1 MVTGLQL
8 AAGAGEEAAHSAYSL
23 KGEPE
28 GFSNDLDVGC
38 ERNKGVRDGCKVL
51 AIS

>member
-1 MVTGLQL
+1 M
-8 AAGAGEEAAHSAYSL
+8 AAGVGGEAAPSAYSL

-28 GFSNDLDVGC
+28 GFPNDLDVGC
-38 ERNKGVRDGCKVL
+38 ERNKGVRDGCEVL